1 MPRGRPRKKEPR
13 MDWRAEGEGSPRVSG
28 SIDGIAWASPGEVW
42 SSVGDLI
49 VLVVVVVEKG

>member
-1 MPRGRPRKKEPR
+1 

-28 SIDGIAWASPGEVW
+28 SIDGEAWASPEELW
-42 SSVGDLI
+42 SLVCDLI